1 MCFPKASECWLFMGL
16 FSLSSGSHDVLGS
29 KHNIKTLWVTP
40 SLEVVATETQGPQH
54 QQFGIADNNA
64 CSQSL
69 LPTLNSEALAL
80 QPWIFFRRWIVFCSM
95 QTWWVSAPLLPMQG
109 QWQNSADFWVPEDVD
124 LIWWKKKKKKG
135 VRKIVSQFIAQVDW
149 MSQFNMR
156 TKTWD
161 ILRNI
166 SRLRLIHPRGFPW
179 GDRLNWKHKYEK
191 GKIIVDQRHSKLWM
205 TV

>member
-1 MCFPKASECWLFMGL
+1 MLNRE
-16 FSLSSGSHDVLGS
+16 
-29 KHNIKTLWVTP
+29 
-40 SLEVVATETQGPQH
+40 TEFLRQHSRGTGPQH

-135 VRKIVSQFIAQVDW
+135 VRKIVSQFIAQVDCHNSICAPRLGTSW
-149 MSQFNMR
+149 EISAVCDPQHLGVPYGQQAEL
-156 TKTWD
+156 KTQIW
-161 ILRNI
+161 
-166 SRLRLIHPRGFPW
+166 
-179 GDRLNWKHKYEK
+179 
-191 GKIIVDQRHSKLWM
+191 
-205 TV
+205 